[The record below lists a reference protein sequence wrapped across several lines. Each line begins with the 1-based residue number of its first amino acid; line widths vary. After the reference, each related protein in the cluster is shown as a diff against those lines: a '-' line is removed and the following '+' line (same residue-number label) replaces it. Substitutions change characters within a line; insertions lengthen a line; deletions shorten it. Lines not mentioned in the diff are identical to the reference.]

1 MTPDFDFLPYLFL
14 LTALSVLVNLFL
26 GIWFFRVLRR
36 LSEQH
41 GTSADEKTPG
51 NMHSAMATRKST
63 HVSISG
69 HLSPEK
75 NFFNKT
81 LENKRYVVLA
91 ERMDSAETVIRNLK
105 AENESLKKI
114 ISESARADQLDSLKI
129 RSDDSDVRVSAL
141 ENELSDLTEL
151 LNSISSRSE
160 HIEESQ
166 LELFSKCQLLADDV
180 SHLMDEEVSHDFY
193 LQLANEISKF
203 ELNLSRMSPDT
214 RGYKQ
219 LKRSLGRIKDSFMNA
234 GYEFVDLMNKPYVDG
249 MNLIA
254 NFDDDESLAPGTRI
268 ITGIQRPQVNY
279 QGKLIQSAMVTVS
292 QNLLLQEAEED
303 HESDEENVTGE
314 GRTGESAEI
323 RESAV
328 IPADE
333 RQNSGSVSE
342 EPAGTALSQ
351 NTASF
356 SNIPDRETESDS
368 PANPSDVNTS
378 VPVESSYHLTYG
390 TAAFT
395 FSGISSENTYAGNEK
410 TNAEKTENAEI
421 IDIHSAGDGSEHTDE
436 PDACSEEKTGSSAET
451 EQKKPAGT
459 DFAGFSSEY
468 SDMHGSGADVSDEK
482 TAHAA
487 ESESGS
493 VQEFK
498 ELQTSENISAAEV
511 EIHQDSSATEIVT
524 GDFFVSAGNQNADQ
538 QDAFHGCTSLKN
550 DVSQQKTGVS
560 DEDYENAEIAEAGG
574 INDDIE
580 LKPDGSGESSVS
592 SVLHSVSAFTADS
605 HTAED
610 NEDEEAR
617 NCQTGDCMVQGEPV
631 SDLTSGSAD
640 EEPGNQNDASSEKIS
655 EQTAD
660 DSSSCSSAV
669 ETDGNISDGD
679 LNPEQNRTTLQEQD
693 QSLSDA
699 VTSELIC
706 EGEESTVSVDCEN
719 DIRHSETG
727 SDFSVTVDDKKRDP
741 DFSGLSAEEDD
752 SLSDNASEFS
762 ENEKT
767 FNDRDDE
774 LQQNYERDMYISLM
788 NELMTNGVNLTE
800 ENADLHEESIM
811 YDDALSYARENE
823 FSSVSEIRSDIS
835 DIERNDISSA
845 AEKPDCDNDQSCR
858 NTEVNTA
865 AAVSSDG
872 VSKMRDPAAVP
883 AAETA
888 QEYVSSD
895 VVTEVTEATAESS
908 EQCIS
913 EIEAESCADA
923 AAEQSAGN
931 GGNDSTAGTEAGDG
945 SESDIKIGDS
955 LNNGSSDSESVSEAL
970 PENRSEMSVHGNDD
984 LTADTLSVPEEKSDA
999 SVRDALTQN
1008 PVSSGNINATAEDAE
1023 TETVTGS
1030 ADSISTGSEGTVSD
1044 RSSESQFED
1053 SGSHNKKDR
1062 QQDLER
1068 IRLAYFKK
1076 KGKKFRHRR

>member
-129 RSDDSDVRVSAL
+129 RSDDSDIRVSAL

-151 LNSISSRSE
+151 LNSIRSRSE

-292 QNLLLQEAEED
+292 QNLQFQEAEEE
-303 HESDEENVTGE
+303 HEPDEENVTGE
-314 GRTGESAEI
+314 GRTEESAEI
-323 RESAV
+323 RESTV

-342 EPAGTALSQ
+342 ESAGTTLSQ

-356 SNIPDRETESDS
+356 SNIPDSETESDS
-368 PANPSDVNTS
+368 PANPSDENTS
-378 VPVESSYHLTYG
+378 VPVESSYHQTYG
-390 TAAFT
+390 TAAFS

-459 DFAGFSSEY
+459 DSAGFSSEY

-524 GDFFVSAGNQNADQ
+524 ADFFVSAGNQNADQ

-550 DVSQQKTGVS
+550 EVSQQKPGVS

-574 INDDIE
+574 IDDDIE

-617 NCQTGDCMVQGEPV
+617 NRQTGDCMVQGEPV

-640 EEPGNQNDASSEKIS
+640 EEPDNQTEASSEKFP

-699 VTSELIC
+699 VTPELIC
-706 EGEESTVSVDCEN
+706 EGEESTVSVGCEN

-800 ENADLHEESIM
+800 ENADLHEESITT
-811 YDDALSYARENE
+811 DDTLSYAPENE
-823 FSSVSEIRSDIS
+823 FSSVSESRRDIS
-835 DIERNDISSA
+835 DIERNEISSS
-845 AEKPDCDNDQSCR
+845 EKTDYDNDQSCG
-858 NTEVNTA
+858 NTEVNTTA
-865 AAVSSDG
+865 GVSSDG

-888 QEYVSSD
+888 QEYESSD
-895 VVTEVTEATAESS
+895 VVTEATSESA

-913 EIEAESCADA
+913 EIEAESHTDA

-955 LNNGSSDSESVSEAL
+955 LNYRFYDSESVSESL
-970 PENRSEMSVHGNDD
+970 PENGSEMSVHGNDD

-1008 PVSSGNINATAEDAE
+1008 PVSSGNINATAEDSE

-1030 ADSISTGSEGTVSD
+1030 ADSICTGSEGSVSD
-1044 RSSESQFED
+1044 RSSESKSED

>member
-114 ISESARADQLDSLKI
+114 ISESVRADQLDSLKI
-129 RSDDSDVRVSAL
+129 RSDDADVRVSAL

-219 LKRSLGRIKDSFMNA
+219 LKRSLDRIKDSFMNA

-292 QNLLLQEAEED
+292 QNLQLQEAEEE

-333 RQNSGSVSE
+333 KQNSGSVSE
-342 EPAGTALSQ
+342 EPAGTTLSQ

-356 SNIPDRETESDS
+356 SNIPDSETESDFT
-368 PANPSDVNTS
+368 ANLSDENYS
-378 VPVESSYHLTYG
+378 VPVSSHYHQAYG
-390 TAAFT
+390 TAALS
-395 FSGISSENTYAGNEK
+395 FSGISSENTYAGNEQ

-421 IDIHSAGDGSEHTDE
+421 IDIHSAGGGSEHTDE

-451 EQKKPAGT
+451 EQKNPAGT
-459 DFAGFSSEY
+459 DSAGFSSEY

-524 GDFFVSAGNQNADQ
+524 ADFFVSAGNQNADQ

-574 INDDIE
+574 IDDDIE

-617 NCQTGDCMVQGEPV
+617 NRQTGDCMVQGEPV

-640 EEPGNQNDASSEKIS
+640 EEPDNQTEASSEKFP

-693 QSLSDA
+693 QSRSGA
-699 VTSELIC
+699 VTPELIC
-706 EGEESTVSVDCEN
+706 EGEESTVSVGCEN

-752 SLSDNASEFS
+752 SLSDNASEFR

-800 ENADLHEESIM
+800 ENADLHE
-811 YDDALSYARENE
+811 

-845 AEKPDCDNDQSCR
+845 AEKPDCDNDQSCG

-865 AAVSSDG
+865 AAVSFDG

-970 PENRSEMSVHGNDD
+970 PEIGSEMSVHGNDD

-1023 TETVTGS
+1023 T
-1030 ADSISTGSEGTVSD
+1030 
-1044 RSSESQFED
+1044 
-1053 SGSHNKKDR
+1053 
-1062 QQDLER
+1062 
-1068 IRLAYFKK
+1068 
-1076 KGKKFRHRR
+1076 